1 MKISRTKLHQII
13 KEEVASLAEG
23 TNSRTV
29 RMDGEPRSIE
39 KTRKKPKSAQP
50 REEDPIDAAARQNR
64 ERVAAARAMRGSTE
78 PLSVT
83 KTKYEPRRGPKQ
95 RRADQDRAAAK
106 DFFGSDDPLVT
117 KVDDPDKTQAP
128 AVDPDKT
135 IARSPEEMAARAAEL
150 DAAEPKQATDRQL
163 NDPQRLVIT
172 AFDSDVR
179 AKLLETYA
187 SEAAIEIDERPLGHG
202 EFGIVYE
209 GENPEYGPV
218 AIKMTLSGQ
227 EIGAYKNIK
236 RLKDG
241 LESRD
246 PEAGNVLPTI
256 LDIRTIVSP
265 PVGPEGDIRPGRYIE
280 KEDGRPYKVFV
291 VQMELLEKLD
301 NNTRAD
307 IFSPAPMGEYS
318 PPVMKRFVEEYLTVE
333 NIYSSLEHLLGT
345 DRWEKVLDS
354 IQVDPGP
361 VNEGPRGALPIK
373 DKRAFPP
380 FREIEKILPG
390 LRQAYLDAPPENHFF
405 ALKDIHKILA
415 TQIRK
420 IFEKYMT
427 DENLLAGLEGSAGY
441 MLPAQMAA
449 NAKLPQY
456 DPEAIARSSGLRS
469 TMMPPSEIQTRVT
482 KNFYKR
488 LKKLEQWDAQYGDV
502 HANNLMQ
509 RENGDLVVADVGL
522 FMFGPPGSKGYAGQ
536 QVERLRRLAGL
547 I

>member
-1 MKISRTKLHQII
+1 MGPD
-13 KEEVASLAEG
+13 G
-23 TNSRTV
+23 TDPT
-29 RMDGEPRSIE
+29 
-39 KTRKKPKSAQP
+39 TRYTRRKGPQTLRRDRD
-50 REEDPIDAAARQNR
+50 RE
-64 ERVAAARAMRGSTE
+64 
-78 PLSVT
+78 
-83 KTKYEPRRGPKQ
+83 
-95 RRADQDRAAAK
+95 AAK

-117 KVDDPDKTQAP
+117 KTKEEEPPDPDKT
-128 AVDPDKT
+128 VV
-135 IARSPEEMAARAAEL
+135 RSREEMAARAAEL

-163 NDPQRLVIT
+163 SDPRRIAIT

-179 AKLLETYA
+179 DKLLETYA
-187 SEAAIEIDERPLGHG
+187 SETGIEIDDRPLGHG

-227 EIGAYKNIK
+227 EISAYKNIK
-236 RLKDG
+236 KLKDG

-256 LDIRTIVSP
+256 LDIRTIISP
-265 PVGPEGDIRPGRYIE
+265 PVGPEGEIRASRYVE

-301 NNTRAD
+301 SATRAD
-307 IFSPAPMGEYS
+307 IFSPAPMHEYP
-318 PPVMKRFVEEYLTVE
+318 PPVMKRFVEEYLTIE
-333 NIYSSLEHLLGT
+333 NIYSSLEHLLGP
-345 DRWEKVLDS
+345 DRWEKVLEN
-354 IQVDPGP
+354 IDPGP
-361 VNEGPRGALPIK
+361 VNEASLARLPIK
-373 DKRAFPP
+373 DERAFPP
-380 FREIEKILPG
+380 FREIDKLLPT

-415 TQIRK
+415 TQITR
-420 IFEKYMT
+420 IFSKYLK
-427 DENLLAGLEGSAGY
+427 DEVTLGMLEGSVGY

-456 DPEAIARSSGLRS
+456 DPEAIEASPGLRS
-469 TMMPPSEIQTRVT
+469 RLMPPSEIQTRVA
-482 KNFYKR
+482 KSFYGR